1 MGSDVIKLVSSTEV
15 KMTSFL
21 AKRNLSFVT
30 VDYLGLLYRNIFP
43 ELKIVLTISCGKTCI
58 LNRAITSDLQ
68 ETLVNQMKTTC
79 FSIATDG
86 SNYQKLKE
94 MNPLTLRIFDRNQ
107 HKVVTKFFDMCKS
120 REANQ
125 KRFSSPLTLQCLN
138 AMFPGINVFHWV

>member
-21 AKRNLSFVT
+21 VKRNLSFVT
-30 VDYLGLLYRNIFP
+30 VDYLGLLLRNISRI
-43 ELKIVLTISCGKTCI
+43 EDRLSISCGKTLCI
-58 LNRAITSDLQ
+58 LNRATTSDLQ

-79 FSIATDG
+79 FNIATDG
-86 SNYQKLKE
+86 SNYQKLKK
-94 MNPLTLRIFDRNQ
+94 MNPVTLRIFDRNQ

-125 KRFSSPLTLQCLN
+125 KRFSNPLTLQCLN
-138 AMFPGINVFHWV
+138 AMFRGINVFHWV